1 MVARMASGH
10 GGASRDRKPN
20 QQRLE
25 DAQGPQNLACEELSW
40 HRQEPRTQPPL
51 EVGDPAAT
59 SGENQRKLQT
69 PPPTMLG
76 TETRSLGPA
85 GPPDRVG
92 ANVAAWSSGR
102 PVRGGYSETEENGTG
117 GSRDLSENRKHG
129 APHSHNCV
137 QGWEVIY
144 HQDSPMVTVTLSST
158 GRLVATPQPGGEK
171 SHSDTGTAGGGGLV
185 SV

>member
-1 MVARMASGH
+1 M
-10 GGASRDRKPN
+10 
-20 QQRLE
+20 
-25 DAQGPQNLACEELSW
+25 
-40 HRQEPRTQPPL
+40 
-51 EVGDPAAT
+51 
-59 SGENQRKLQT
+59 
-69 PPPTMLG
+69 
-76 TETRSLGPA
+76 
-85 GPPDRVG
+85 
-92 ANVAAWSSGR
+92 
-102 PVRGGYSETEENGTG
+102 RGGYSETEENGTG

-171 SHSDTGTAGGGGLV
+171 SHSDTGTAVGGGLV

>member
-76 TETRSLGPA
+76 TETRSLGPV
-85 GPPDRVG
+85 GPPDRVRTSLLG
-92 ANVAAWSSGR
+92 PQEGR
-102 PVRGGYSETEENGTG
+102 
-117 GSRDLSENRKHG
+117 
-129 APHSHNCV
+129 
-137 QGWEVIY
+137 
-144 HQDSPMVTVTLSST
+144 
-158 GRLVATPQPGGEK
+158 
-171 SHSDTGTAGGGGLV
+171 
-185 SV
+185 